1 LLEEQKARCAEG
13 YRTHFA
19 LFPAIPQIVKRFMRE
34 DVMKEMTIYENMF
47 QDLFNFRRDFDQI
60 FSRMLTVKPWTRE
73 EIHPWTEKGFAPA
86 IETFVDKEGKKYFCR
101 VSLPGVDPK
110 DVEITVKGNFLT
122 VKGERKF
129 VRTVKEVE
137 LYEKEIAYGKFERM
151 LELPEGVSAEKLQ
164 AEYVNG
170 VMEITAPITAGLLPR
185 KIEVKT
191 SVPLTKQ
198 MAA

>member
-1 LLEEQKARCAEG
+1 
-13 YRTHFA
+13 
-19 LFPAIPQIVKRFMRE
+19 
-34 DVMKEMTIYENMF
+34 MKELTVYDNMF

-60 FSRMLTVKPWTRE
+60 FNRMMTVKPWTRE

-86 IETFVDKEGKKYFCR
+86 IEAFVDKDGKKYFCR
-101 VSLPGVDPK
+101 VSVPGVDPK
-110 DVEITVKGNFLT
+110 DVEIAVKGNLLT

-137 LYEKEIAYGKFERM
+137 LYEREIAYGKFERV
-151 LELPEGVSAEKLQ
+151 LELPEGVITEKLQ

-170 VMEITAPITAGLLPR
+170 VMEITAPIAAEILPR

-191 SVPLTKQ
+191 SVPLSRQ
-198 MAA
+198 IAA